1 MLTTKMFIYSG
12 KISEPSTAIN
22 DKQNSFETW
31 KRLLKTLFFLPSHY
45 KAVLITRQK
54 LVELFSFKDS
64 VYWFLLC
71 FSHYGVHFTQLI
83 AGPCPKWCIFW
94 WGHAVSWTSFKGIST
109 KNENLLKIYSPPGHP
124 RCRWVCFFLWR
135 NLAL

>member
-1 MLTTKMFIYSG
+1 MFIYSG
-12 KISEPSTAIN
+12 KISEPRTAIN

-31 KRLLKTLFFLPSHY
+31 KRLLKTY

-64 VYWFLLC
+64 VYWFILC

-83 AGPCPKWCIFW
+83 ADKLIVQNGAFFDEDMQSR
-94 WGHAVSWTSFKGIST
+94 GLHLKG
-109 KNENLLKIYSPPGHP
+109 
-124 RCRWVCFFLWR
+124 
-135 NLAL
+135 